1 MYIYSIYIYIYIY
14 AQGFSH
20 WVELGGSLPP
30 LPPLKTALLAV
41 VIVLLHF
48 CFNFILFGRTGQV
61 NFHFN

>member
-1 MYIYSIYIYIYIY
+1 MHRVFRTGLNWEGVS
-14 AQGFSH
+14 
-20 WVELGGSLPP
+20 PP

-41 VIVLLHF
+41 VIALLHF